1 MKKKETET
9 MNEPRLQDS
18 TDYEKLEGSKKE
30 VVWAVISLLLAI
42 GTLYGI
48 VKVSN
53 SHVSDEI
60 PLSKRVDYTK

>member
-1 MKKKETET
+1 

-18 TDYEKLEGSKKE
+18 TDYHKLTGAKRE
-30 VVWAVISLLLAI
+30 VVWAVISFLLAL
-42 GTLYGI
+42 GVVYGI

-60 PLSKRVDYTK
+60 PPSKRVDYIK